1 MKTIIGALAAAW
13 LCYAAAFCAYVI
25 EEQRMWQMVEPKAIS
40 LFTINR

>member
-25 EEQRMWQMVEPKAIS
+25 EEQHWQMVEPKAIS